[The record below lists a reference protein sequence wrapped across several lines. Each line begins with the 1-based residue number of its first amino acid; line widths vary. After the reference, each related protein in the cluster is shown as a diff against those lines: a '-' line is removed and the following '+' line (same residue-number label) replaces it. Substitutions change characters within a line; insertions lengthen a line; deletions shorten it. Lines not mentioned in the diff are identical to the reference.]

1 LFDLIKYSVEISR
14 LKNDFSYLQRCS
26 VALVGNAQS
35 IFGTEHGAAIDNHDV
50 VVRMNAGWVVD
61 ARCQG
66 SRTDIL
72 CLSMG
77 LDRTAVQDKF
87 GNPQVIWMTPKRRMM
102 HASLRKFGVYYYP
115 KRCWRILKN
124 DLSGSRP
131 STGAMAVDL
140 FCRQLSVVNITLY
153 GFDFKKTK
161 TFYLEQ
167 DHVGPHRYDLEE
179 QFVTAVVS
187 SHGRVV

>member
-1 LFDLIKYSVEISR
+1 M
-14 LKNDFSYLQRCS
+14 
-26 VALVGNAQS
+26 ALVGNAQS
-35 IFGTEHGAAIDNHDV
+35 IFSTCYGEEIDSHDV

-61 ARCQG
+61 APCQG

-77 LDRTAVQDKF
+77 LSCADIQKNYGT
-87 GNPQVIWMTPKRRMM
+87 PTVIWMTPKRRIM
-102 HASLRKFGVYYYP
+102 HPGLKAWGVYYYP
-115 KRCWRILKN
+115 KRWWRTLRH
-124 DLSGSRP
+124 DLSGHRP

-140 FCRQLSVVNITLY
+140 LCRHLSVSRITLY

-167 DHVGPHRYDLEE
+167 DHVGPHRFDLEE
-179 QFVTAVVS
+179 EFVTAVVR
-187 SHGRVV
+187 SHGMIR